1 MRRRLRGLMAGA
13 IAFGL
18 VAAPWLARAE
28 ETAPSGGNAAGA
40 AEAGVEASASSELAA
55 ELGVLRGDGQGVNDA
70 YLAKSTTRMQA
81 ALLYLRLLGKEQ
93 EALADKGA
101 NTFADADKTG
111 HSNRPVL
118 SYLRG
123 HPEYGWNGTGDGRF
137 APKDPVTAQQLY
149 KVMLEALGYRSGTD
163 FAYSD
168 TLTFAASKGL
178 RRAAAASPFTNRDLA
193 TALIE
198 TLRTQVKAGG
208 KTLLAVLADAG
219 AVSPEQTAKLDASRV
234 DLAKAA
240 DGSLYMTDGDGM
252 TLYLFTKD
260 VADPNSCQGACLTNW
275 PVFSAD
281 RLIVADGL
289 DAADFGAFARSDG
302 AKQLTYQG
310 WPLYSFAKDAKPGEA
325 NGEGVGGVWFT
336 LKQPFYTIGLGN
348 KAELGNYLVDS
359 QGNTLYAFDKDPV
372 GASVC
377 SGDCLAKWPTY
388 HAESV
393 AVPKGVNASDFGE
406 IVRDD
411 GAKQTTFKGYPL
423 YTFIQDA
430 KRGDTN
436 GQGVG
441 GVWTIVDP
449 AKFEGTK
456 TGLAQPAAVTIEMKD
471 YAFQS
476 PDITVKAGTPIAFV
490 NRDADMK
497 HNAVATNGA
506 FAIPLLAE
514 GESATIT
521 LTKPGVYEYY
531 CEPHKS
537 FMKGRITVQ

>member
-1 MRRRLRGLMAGA
+1 MRRRLRGLMIGA
-13 IAFGL
+13 VALGL

-40 AEAGVEASASSELAA
+40 ADEGVEAATSSELAA
-55 ELGVLRGDGQGVNDA
+55 ELGVLRGDGQGVNEA
-70 YLAKSTTRMQA
+70 YLAKTTTRMQA
-81 ALLYLRLLGKEQ
+81 ALLYLRLLGKER
-93 EALADKGA
+93 EALADTGT

-111 HSNRPVL
+111 PANRPAL
-118 SYLRG
+118 SYLRA

-137 APKDPVTAQQLY
+137 APNDPITAQQLY
-149 KVMLEALGYRSGTD
+149 KVMLEALGYRSGAD
-163 FAYSD
+163 FAYAD
-168 TLTFAASKGL
+168 TLPFAASKGL
-178 RRAAAASPFTNRDLA
+178 WRAAEATPFTNRDLA

-198 TLRTQVKAGG
+198 ALRTKEKTGEQ
-208 KTLLAVLADAG
+208 TLLGTLTESG
-219 AVSPEQTAKLDASRV
+219 AIAKEQAPKLDAARV

-240 DGSLYMTDGDGM
+240 DGSLYMTDGDGR
-252 TLYLFTKD
+252 TLYFFTKD
-260 VADPNSCQGACLTNW
+260 VANPNACQGDCLANW
-275 PVFSAD
+275 PVFAAD

-289 DAADFGAFARSDG
+289 NAADFGAFGRSDG

-310 WPLYSFAKDAKPGEA
+310 WPLYFFAKDAKAGEA

-348 KAELGNYLVDS
+348 DATLGNYLVDS
-359 QGNTLYAFDKDPV
+359 QGNTLYAFDKDPQ

-377 SGDCLAKWPTY
+377 SGDCLAKWPAY
-388 HAESV
+388 HAD
-393 AVPKGVNASDFGE
+393 AIIVPKGVNASDFGE

-423 YTFIQDA
+423 YTFFQDA

-441 GVWTIVDP
+441 GVWTVVDP

-476 PDITVKAGTPIAFV
+476 ADVTVKAGTPIAFV

-497 HNAVATNGA
+497 HIAVATNGA